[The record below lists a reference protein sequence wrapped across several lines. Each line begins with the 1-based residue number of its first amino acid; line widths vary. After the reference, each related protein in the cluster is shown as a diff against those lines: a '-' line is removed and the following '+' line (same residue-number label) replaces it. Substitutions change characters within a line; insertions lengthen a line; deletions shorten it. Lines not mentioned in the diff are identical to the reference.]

1 MPEMNNIVLYHLG
14 VKISIAQH
22 NVAGMVVQEVGVYF
36 PKRGDWE
43 IIPYGKNIFS
53 LTEALNQ
60 AKMLIE
66 KDNKGA

>member
-1 MPEMNNIVLYHLG
+1 MSEMNNIVLYHLG

-22 NVAGMVVQEVGVYF
+22 NVVGMTVQEVGVYM
-36 PKRGDWE
+36 PKGKRWE
-43 IIPYGKNIFS
+43 IFPYGKNIFS